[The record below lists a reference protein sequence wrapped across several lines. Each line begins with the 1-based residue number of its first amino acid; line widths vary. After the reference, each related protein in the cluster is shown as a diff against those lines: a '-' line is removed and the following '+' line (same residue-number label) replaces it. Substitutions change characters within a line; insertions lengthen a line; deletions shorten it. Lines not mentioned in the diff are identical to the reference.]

1 MKIIRYFLEFIL
13 VIFFFL
19 VFKIIG
25 LKLSS
30 DLGEIIGK
38 YFGPL
43 FRKKTIAKK
52 NILIAFPNFNE
63 KSINEMIERMWKNIG
78 RIFGEYIHI
87 NKFSII
93 DNNKKKIVFTNRDN
107 VEILKK
113 NNKPI
118 VFFSGHF
125 ANFELMAK
133 CLQELGFDIGAIYRP
148 LNNIFLNPIMEFIR
162 KKYICPIQIEKGSN
176 GTKKL
181 IKHISN
187 NNPLALM
194 VDQRLSSSIR
204 VPFFDQPA
212 TTTITP
218 AQLAIK
224 YDALLVPVFL
234 KRLEKTNFEFFIE
247 EPLITNRTNDYDKD
261 IFNITQ
267 IMNIKI
273 EEFIKRDPAHWLWSH
288 DRWK

>member
-19 VFKIIG
+19 IFKIIG

-30 DLGEIIGK
+30 KLGEIIGK

-43 FRKKTIAKK
+43 FRKKAIAKK
-52 NILIAFPNFNE
+52 NILIAFPNIN
-63 KSINEMIERMWKNIG
+63 KTSIDQIIDNMWRNIG
-78 RIFGEYIHI
+78 SIFGEYIHI
-87 NKFSII
+87 NKFSIL
-93 DNNKKKIVFTNRDN
+93 DEEKNKIVFTNKN
-107 VEILKK
+107 NLQILK
-113 NNKPI
+113 NNKKPI

-133 CLQELGFDIGAIYRP
+133 CLRELEFNIGAIYRP

-162 KKYICPIQIEKGSN
+162 KKYICSIQIEKGSA

-181 IKHISN
+181 IKHIST

-194 VDQRLSSSIR
+194 IDQRLSSSIR
-204 VPFFDQPA
+204 VPFFNQPA
-212 TTTITP
+212 TTTTTP
-218 AQLAIK
+218 AQLSIK

-234 KRLEKTNFEFFIE
+234 KRLKKTNYEFFIE
-247 EPLITNRTNDYDKD
+247 EPLVVKKTNNYEKD
-261 IFNITQ
+261 IFNITE
-267 IMNIKI
+267 IMNKKI
-273 EEFIKRDPAHWLWSH
+273 EEFIKIDPANWLWSH

>member
-1 MKIIRYFLEFIL
+1 MKIIRYFLEFFIVL
-13 VIFFFL
+13 IFFII
-19 VFKIIG
+19 FKVIG
-25 LKLSS
+25 VKLSS

-52 NILIAFPNFNE
+52 NILIAFPDLNE
-63 KSINEMIERMWKNIG
+63 KSINEMIDRMWKNIG

-93 DNNKKKIVFTNRDN
+93 DPKKIKIVFANKKN
-107 VEILKK
+107 FEMLKK
-113 NNKPI
+113 NNKPV

-133 CLQELGFDIGAIYRP
+133 CLQELGFNIGAIYRP

-181 IKHISN
+181 IKHISTN
-187 NNPLALM
+187 SPLALM
-194 VDQRLSSSIR
+194 IDQRLSSSIR
-204 VPFFDQPA
+204 VPFFNQPA
-212 TTTITP
+212 TTTTTP

-247 EPLITNRTNDYDKD
+247 EPLIINRTSDYDKD

-267 IMNIKI
+267 IMNKKI

>member
-19 VFKIIG
+19 IFKIIG

-30 DLGEIIGK
+30 KLGEIIGK

-43 FRKKTIAKK
+43 FRKKAIAKK
-52 NILIAFPNFNE
+52 NILIAFPN
-63 KSINEMIERMWKNIG
+63 INETSIDQIIDNMWRNIG
-78 RIFGEYIHI
+78 SIFGEYIYI
-87 NKFSII
+87 NKFSIL
-93 DNNKKKIVFTNRDN
+93 DEEKNKIVFTNKN
-107 VEILKK
+107 NLQILK
-113 NNKPI
+113 NNKKPI

-133 CLQELGFDIGAIYRP
+133 CLRELEFNIGAIYRP

-162 KKYICPIQIEKGSN
+162 KKYICSIQIEKGSA

-181 IKHISN
+181 IKHIST

-194 VDQRLSSSIR
+194 IDQRLSSSIR
-204 VPFFDQPA
+204 VPFFNQPA
-212 TTTITP
+212 TTTTTP
-218 AQLAIK
+218 AQLSIK

-234 KRLEKTNFEFFIE
+234 KRLKKTKYEFFIE
-247 EPLITNRTNDYDKD
+247 EPLVVKKTNNYEKD
-261 IFNITQ
+261 IFNITE
-267 IMNIKI
+267 IMNKKI
-273 EEFIKRDPAHWLWSH
+273 EEFIKVDPANWLWSH

>member
-1 MKIIRYFLEFIL
+1 MKIFRYFLEFVI
-13 VIFFFL
+13 VIIFFL
-19 VFKIIG
+19 IFKIIG

-30 DLGEIIGK
+30 NFGEIIGK

-52 NILIAFPNFNE
+52 NILIAFPDLNE
-63 KSINEMIERMWKNIG
+63 NSINEMIERMWKNIG

-87 NKFSII
+87 NKFSIM
-93 DNNKKKIVFTNRDN
+93 DLKKIKIGFANKN
-107 VEILKK
+107 NFEILKK
-113 NNKPI
+113 NNKPV

-133 CLQELGFDIGAIYRP
+133 CLQELGFNIGAIYRP

-181 IKHISN
+181 IKHIST

-194 VDQRLSSSIR
+194 IDQRLSSSIR
-204 VPFFDQPA
+204 VPFFNQPA
-212 TTTITP
+212 TTTTTP

-247 EPLITNRTNDYDKD
+247 EPLIINRTNDYDKD

-267 IMNIKI
+267 SMNKKI

>member
-43 FRKKTIAKK
+43 FRKRTIAKK

-78 RIFGEYIHI
+78 RIFGEYIHV

-93 DNNKKKIVFTNRDN
+93 DNNKKKIVITNRN
-107 VEILKK
+107 NMEILKK

-218 AQLAIK
+218 AQLTIK

>member
-19 VFKIIG
+19 IFKIIG

-30 DLGEIIGK
+30 KLGEIIGR

-43 FRKKTIAKK
+43 FRKKAIAKK
-52 NILIAFPNFNE
+52 NILIAFPN
-63 KSINEMIERMWKNIG
+63 INETSIDQIIDDMWRNIG
-78 RIFGEYIHI
+78 SIFGEYIHI
-87 NKFSII
+87 NKFSIL
-93 DNNKKKIVFTNRDN
+93 DEEKNKIVFTNKN
-107 VEILKK
+107 NLQILK
-113 NNKPI
+113 NNKKPI

-133 CLQELGFDIGAIYRP
+133 CLRELEFNIGAIYRP

-181 IKHISN
+181 IKHIST

-194 VDQRLSSSIR
+194 IDQRLSSSIR
-204 VPFFDQPA
+204 VPFFNQPA
-212 TTTITP
+212 TTTTTP

-247 EPLITNRTNDYDKD
+247 EPLMINRTNDYDKD

>member
-1 MKIIRYFLEFIL
+1 MKIIRYFLEFVI
-13 VIFFFL
+13 VIIFFL
-19 VFKIIG
+19 IFKIIG

-30 DLGEIIGK
+30 NLGEIIGK

-43 FRKKTIAKK
+43 FRKKIIAKK
-52 NILIAFPNFNE
+52 NILIAFPDLDE
-63 KSINEMIERMWKNIG
+63 KSIKEIIDRMWKNIG

-87 NKFSII
+87 NKFSVI
-93 DNNKKKIVFTNRDN
+93 NQKKIVFTNRN
-107 VEILKK
+107 NIEILKK

-133 CLQELGFDIGAIYRP
+133 CLQELGFNIGAIYRP

-181 IKHISN
+181 IKHISA

-194 VDQRLSSSIR
+194 IDQRLSSSIR
-204 VPFFDQPA
+204 VPFFNQPA
-212 TTTITP
+212 TTTTTP

-247 EPLITNRTNDYDKD
+247 EPLIISRTNNYDKD

-267 IMNIKI
+267 IINIKI

>member
-1 MKIIRYFLEFIL
+1 MKIIRYFLEFFI
-13 VIFFFL
+13 VIIFFII
-19 VFKIIG
+19 FKIIG

-52 NILIAFPNFNE
+52 NILIAFPDLNE

-93 DNNKKKIVFTNRDN
+93 DQKKIKIVFANKN
-107 VEILKK
+107 NFELLKK
-113 NNKPI
+113 NNKPV

-133 CLQELGFDIGAIYRP
+133 CLQELGFNIGAIYRP

-181 IKHISN
+181 IKHISTN
-187 NNPLALM
+187 GPLALM
-194 VDQRLSSSIR
+194 IDQRLSSSIR
-204 VPFFDQPA
+204 VPFFNQPA
-212 TTTITP
+212 STTTTP

-224 YDALLVPVFL
+224 YDALLIPVFL

-247 EPLITNRTNDYDKD
+247 EPLIINRTSDSDKD

-267 IMNIKI
+267 IMNKKI

>member
-1 MKIIRYFLEFIL
+1 MKIIRYFLEFVI
-13 VIFFFL
+13 VIIFFL
-19 VFKIIG
+19 IFKIIG

-52 NILIAFPNFNE
+52 NILIAFPDLNE
-63 KSINEMIERMWKNIG
+63 KSINWMIDRMWKNIG

-87 NKFSII
+87 NKFSVI
-93 DNNKKKIVFTNRDN
+93 DQKKKIVFTNKN
-107 VEILKK
+107 NIEILNK

-133 CLQELGFDIGAIYRP
+133 CLQELGFNIGAIYRP

-181 IKHISN
+181 IKHIST

-194 VDQRLSSSIR
+194 IDQRLSSSIR
-204 VPFFDQPA
+204 VPFFNQPA
-212 TTTITP
+212 TTTTTP

-247 EPLITNRTNDYDKD
+247 EPLMINRTNDYDKD

>member
-43 FRKKTIAKK
+43 FRKRTIAKK

-63 KSINEMIERMWKNIG
+63 KSINEMIDRMWKNIG

-93 DNNKKKIVFTNRDN
+93 DNSKKKIVFTNRNDM
-107 VEILKK
+107 EILKK

-181 IKHISN
+181 IKHIST

-247 EPLITNRTNDYDKD
+247 EPLITNQTNDYDKD

>member
-63 KSINEMIERMWKNIG
+63 KSINEMIDRMWKNIG

-93 DNNKKKIVFTNRDN
+93 DNSKKKIVFTNRDDA
-107 VEILKK
+107 EILKK

-133 CLQELGFDIGAIYRP
+133 CLQELGFNIGAIYRP

-162 KKYICPIQIEKGSN
+162 KNYICPIQIEKGSN
-176 GTKKL
+176 GAKKL
-181 IKHISN
+181 IKPISN

>member
-43 FRKKTIAKK
+43 FRKRIIAKK

-63 KSINEMIERMWKNIG
+63 KSINEMIDLMWKNIG

-93 DNNKKKIVFTNRDN
+93 DNNKKKIVFTNRNN

-181 IKHISN
+181 IKHIST

-194 VDQRLSSSIR
+194 IDQRLSSSIR
-204 VPFFDQPA
+204 VPFFNQPA
-212 TTTITP
+212 TTTTTP

-247 EPLITNRTNDYDKD
+247 EPLITNQTNDYNKD

>member
-1 MKIIRYFLEFIL
+1 MKVIRYFLEFFI
-13 VIFFFL
+13 VIIFFII
-19 VFKIIG
+19 FKIIG
-25 LKLSS
+25 LKFSS
-30 DLGEIIGK
+30 DFGAIIGK

-43 FRKKTIAKK
+43 FRKKIIAKK
-52 NILIAFPNFNE
+52 NILIAFPDLNE
-63 KSINEMIERMWKNIG
+63 KSINEMIDRMWKNIG

-87 NKFSII
+87 NKFSVI
-93 DNNKKKIVFTNRDN
+93 DQKKKKIVFSNKKN
-107 VEILKK
+107 IEILKK

-133 CLQELGFDIGAIYRP
+133 CLQELGFNIGAIYRP

-181 IKHISN
+181 IKHIST

-194 VDQRLSSSIR
+194 IDQRLSSSIR
-204 VPFFDQPA
+204 VPFFNQHA
-212 TTTITP
+212 TTTTTP

-247 EPLITNRTNDYDKD
+247 EPLITNQTNDYDKD

>member
-1 MKIIRYFLEFIL
+1 MKILKYFLEFTL

-43 FRKKTIAKK
+43 FRKKIIAKK
-52 NILIAFPNFNE
+52 NILIAFPDLNE
-63 KSINEMIERMWKNIG
+63 NSINEMIERMWKNIG

-87 NKFSII
+87 NKFSIM
-93 DNNKKKIVFTNRDN
+93 DLKKIKIGFANKN
-107 VEILKK
+107 NFEILKK
-113 NNKPI
+113 NNKPV

-125 ANFELMAK
+125 GNFELMAK
-133 CLQELGFDIGAIYRP
+133 CLQELGFNIGAIYRP

-162 KKYICPIQIEKGSN
+162 KKYICSIQIEKGSA

-181 IKHISN
+181 IKHIST

-194 VDQRLSSSIR
+194 IDQRLSSSIR
-204 VPFFDQPA
+204 VPFFNQPA
-212 TTTITP
+212 TTTTTP
-218 AQLAIK
+218 AQLSIK

-234 KRLEKTNFEFFIE
+234 KRLKKTKYEFFIE
-247 EPLITNRTNDYDKD
+247 EPLVVKKTNNYEKD
-261 IFNITQ
+261 IFNITE
-267 IMNIKI
+267 IMNKKI
-273 EEFIKRDPAHWLWSH
+273 EEFIKVDPANWLWSH

>member
-1 MKIIRYFLEFIL
+1 MKIIRYFLEFII
-13 VIFFFL
+13 VIIFFL
-19 VFKIIG
+19 IFKIIG

-43 FRKKTIAKK
+43 FRKRTIAKK

-63 KSINEMIERMWKNIG
+63 KSINEMIDRMWKNIG

-93 DNNKKKIVFTNRDN
+93 DNSKKKIVFTNRNDA
-107 VEILKK
+107 EILKK

-133 CLQELGFDIGAIYRP
+133 CLRELGFNIGAIYRP

-247 EPLITNRTNDYDKD
+247 EPLITNQTNDYDKD

>member
-63 KSINEMIERMWKNIG
+63 KSINEMIDRMWKNIG

-93 DNNKKKIVFTNRDN
+93 DNSKKKIVFTNRDDA
-107 VEILKK
+107 EILKK

-273 EEFIKRDPAHWLWSH
+273 EKFIKRDPAHWLWSH

>member
-1 MKIIRYFLEFIL
+1 MKIIRYFLEFFIVL
-13 VIFFFL
+13 IFFII
-19 VFKIIG
+19 FKVVG
-25 LKLSS
+25 VKLSS

-52 NILIAFPNFNE
+52 NILIAFPDLNE
-63 KSINEMIERMWKNIG
+63 KLINEMIDRMWKNIG

-93 DNNKKKIVFTNRDN
+93 DPKKIKIVFANKN
-107 VEILKK
+107 NFEMLKK
-113 NNKPI
+113 NNKPV

-133 CLQELGFDIGAIYRP
+133 CLQELGFNIGAIYRP

-181 IKHISN
+181 IKHISTN
-187 NNPLALM
+187 SPLALM
-194 VDQRLSSSIR
+194 IDQRLSSSIR
-204 VPFFDQPA
+204 VPFFNQPA
-212 TTTITP
+212 TTTTTP

-247 EPLITNRTNDYDKD
+247 EPLIINRTSDYDKD

-267 IMNIKI
+267 IMNKKI

-288 DRWK
+288 GRWK

>member
-1 MKIIRYFLEFIL
+1 MKIIRYFLEFFI
-13 VIFFFL
+13 VIIFFII
-19 VFKIIG
+19 FKIIG

-52 NILIAFPNFNE
+52 NILIAFPDLNE
-63 KSINEMIERMWKNIG
+63 KSINEIIERMWKNIG

-93 DNNKKKIVFTNRDN
+93 DQKKIKIVFANKN
-107 VEILKK
+107 NFELLKK
-113 NNKPI
+113 NNKPV

-133 CLQELGFDIGAIYRP
+133 CLQELGFNIGAIYRP

-181 IKHISN
+181 IKHISTN
-187 NNPLALM
+187 GPLALM
-194 VDQRLSSSIR
+194 IDQRLSSSIR
-204 VPFFDQPA
+204 VPFFNQPA
-212 TTTITP
+212 STTTTP

-247 EPLITNRTNDYDKD
+247 EPLITNQTNDYDKD

-273 EEFIKRDPAHWLWSH
+273 EKFIKRDPAHWLWSH

>member
-19 VFKIIG
+19 IFKIIG

-30 DLGEIIGK
+30 KLGEIIGK

-43 FRKKTIAKK
+43 FRKKAIAKK
-52 NILIAFPNFNE
+52 NILIAFPN
-63 KSINEMIERMWKNIG
+63 INETSIDQIIDNMWRNIG
-78 RIFGEYIHI
+78 SIFGEYIHI
-87 NKFSII
+87 NKFSIL
-93 DNNKKKIVFTNRDN
+93 DEEKNKIVFTNKSN
-107 VEILKK
+107 LQILK
-113 NNKPI
+113 NNKKPI

-133 CLQELGFDIGAIYRP
+133 CLRELEFNIGAIYRP

-162 KKYICPIQIEKGSN
+162 KKYICSIQIEKGSA

-181 IKHISN
+181 IKHIST

-194 VDQRLSSSIR
+194 IDQRLSSSIR
-204 VPFFDQPA
+204 VPFFNQPA
-212 TTTITP
+212 TTTTTP
-218 AQLAIK
+218 AQLSIK

-234 KRLEKTNFEFFIE
+234 KRLKKTKYEFFIE
-247 EPLITNRTNDYDKD
+247 EPLVVKKTNNYEKD
-261 IFNITQ
+261 IFNITE
-267 IMNIKI
+267 IMNKKI
-273 EEFIKRDPAHWLWSH
+273 EEFIKVDPANWLWSH

>member
-1 MKIIRYFLEFIL
+1 MKILKYFLEFIL

-43 FRKKTIAKK
+43 FRKKIIAKK
-52 NILIAFPNFNE
+52 NILIAFPDLNE

-93 DNNKKKIVFTNRDN
+93 DPKKIKIVFANKKN
-107 VEILKK
+107 FEMLKK
-113 NNKPI
+113 NNKPV

-133 CLQELGFDIGAIYRP
+133 CLQELGFNIGAIYRP

-162 KKYICPIQIEKGSN
+162 KKYICQIQIEKGSN

-181 IKHISN
+181 IKHISTN
-187 NNPLALM
+187 GPLALM
-194 VDQRLSSSIR
+194 IDQRLSSSIR
-204 VPFFDQPA
+204 VPFFNQPA
-212 TTTITP
+212 STTTTP

-224 YDALLVPVFL
+224 YDTLLIPVFL

-247 EPLITNRTNDYDKD
+247 EPLIINRTSDYDKD

-267 IMNIKI
+267 IMNKKI

>member
-63 KSINEMIERMWKNIG
+63 KSINEMIDRMWKNVG

-93 DNNKKKIVFTNRDN
+93 DNSKKKIVFTNRDDA
-107 VEILKK
+107 EILKK

-133 CLQELGFDIGAIYRP
+133 CLQELGFNIGAIYRP

-162 KKYICPIQIEKGSN
+162 KNYICPIQIEKGSN

>member
-1 MKIIRYFLEFIL
+1 MKIIRYFLEFVI
-13 VIFFFL
+13 VIIFFL
-19 VFKIIG
+19 IFKIIG

-63 KSINEMIERMWKNIG
+63 KSINEMIDRMWKNIG

-87 NKFSII
+87 NKFSVI
-93 DNNKKKIVFTNRDN
+93 DQKKKKIVFTNKN
-107 VEILKK
+107 NIEILNK

-133 CLQELGFDIGAIYRP
+133 CLQELGFNIGAIYRP

-218 AQLAIK
+218 AQLTIK

>member
-43 FRKKTIAKK
+43 FRKRTIAKK

-63 KSINEMIERMWKNIG
+63 KSINEMIDRMWKNIG

-93 DNNKKKIVFTNRDN
+93 DNSKKKIVFTNRNDA
-107 VEILKK
+107 EILKK

-133 CLQELGFDIGAIYRP
+133 CLQELGFNIGAIYRP

-247 EPLITNRTNDYDKD
+247 EPLIINRTNDYDKD

>member
-63 KSINEMIERMWKNIG
+63 KSINEMIDRMWKNIG

-93 DNNKKKIVFTNRDN
+93 DNSKKKIVFTNRNDA
-107 VEILKK
+107 EILKK

-133 CLQELGFDIGAIYRP
+133 CLQELGFNIGAIYRP

-247 EPLITNRTNDYDKD
+247 EPLITNQTNDYDKD

>member
-43 FRKKTIAKK
+43 FRKRTIAKK

-63 KSINEMIERMWKNIG
+63 KSINEMIDRMWKNIG

-93 DNNKKKIVFTNRDN
+93 DNNNKKIVFTNRN
-107 VEILKK
+107 NAEILKK

-133 CLQELGFDIGAIYRP
+133 CLRELGFDIGAIYRP

-181 IKHISN
+181 IKHIST

>member
-1 MKIIRYFLEFIL
+1 MKIIRYFLEFFI
-13 VIFFFL
+13 VIIFFII
-19 VFKIIG
+19 FKIIG

-52 NILIAFPNFNE
+52 NILIAFPDLNE

-93 DNNKKKIVFTNRDN
+93 DQKKIKIVFANKN
-107 VEILKK
+107 NFELLKK
-113 NNKPI
+113 NNKPV

-133 CLQELGFDIGAIYRP
+133 CLQELGFNIGAIYRP

-181 IKHISN
+181 IKHISTN
-187 NNPLALM
+187 GPLALM
-194 VDQRLSSSIR
+194 IDQRLSSSIR
-204 VPFFDQPA
+204 VPFFNQPA
-212 TTTITP
+212 STTTTP

-224 YDALLVPVFL
+224 YDALLIPVFL
-234 KRLEKTNFEFFIE
+234 KRLETTNFEFFIE
-247 EPLITNRTNDYDKD
+247 EPLIINRTSDYDKD

-267 IMNIKI
+267 IMNKKI

>member
-63 KSINEMIERMWKNIG
+63 KSINEMIDRMWKNIG
-78 RIFGEYIHI
+78 RIFGEYIHV

-93 DNNKKKIVFTNRDN
+93 DNNKKKIVFTNRN
-107 VEILKK
+107 NMEILKK

-218 AQLAIK
+218 AQLTIK

>member
-19 VFKIIG
+19 IFKIIG

-30 DLGEIIGK
+30 KLGEIIGK

-43 FRKKTIAKK
+43 FRKKAIAKK
-52 NILIAFPNFNE
+52 NILIAFPN
-63 KSINEMIERMWKNIG
+63 INETSIDQIIDDMWKNIG
-78 RIFGEYIHI
+78 SIFGEYIHI
-87 NKFSII
+87 NKFSIL
-93 DNNKKKIVFTNRDN
+93 DEEKNKIVFTNKN
-107 VEILKK
+107 NLQILK
-113 NNKPI
+113 NNKKPI

-133 CLQELGFDIGAIYRP
+133 CLRELEFNIGAIYRP

-162 KKYICPIQIEKGSN
+162 KKYICSIQIEKGSA

-181 IKHISN
+181 IKHIST

-194 VDQRLSSSIR
+194 IDQRLSSSIR
-204 VPFFDQPA
+204 VPFFNQPA
-212 TTTITP
+212 TTTTTP
-218 AQLAIK
+218 AQLSIK

-234 KRLEKTNFEFFIE
+234 KRLKKTKYEFFIE
-247 EPLITNRTNDYDKD
+247 EPLVVKKTNNYEKD
-261 IFNITQ
+261 IFNITE
-267 IMNIKI
+267 IMNKKI
-273 EEFIKRDPAHWLWSH
+273 EEFIKVDPANWLWSH

>member
-1 MKIIRYFLEFIL
+1 MKIIRYFLEFFI
-13 VIFFFL
+13 VIIFFII
-19 VFKIIG
+19 FKIIG
-25 LKLSS
+25 IKLSS

-52 NILIAFPNFNE
+52 NILIAFPDLNE

-93 DNNKKKIVFTNRDN
+93 DQKKIKIVFANKN
-107 VEILKK
+107 NFELLKK
-113 NNKPI
+113 NNRPV

-133 CLQELGFDIGAIYRP
+133 CLQELGFNIGAIYRP

-162 KKYICPIQIEKGSN
+162 KKYICPIQIEKGRN

-181 IKHISN
+181 IKHISTN
-187 NNPLALM
+187 GPLALM
-194 VDQRLSSSIR
+194 IDQRLSSSIR
-204 VPFFDQPA
+204 VPFFNQPA
-212 TTTITP
+212 STTTTP

-224 YDALLVPVFL
+224 YDALLIPVFL

-247 EPLITNRTNDYDKD
+247 EPLIINRTSDYDKD

-267 IMNIKI
+267 IMNKKI

>member
-43 FRKKTIAKK
+43 FRKRTIAKK

-63 KSINEMIERMWKNIG
+63 KSINEMIDRMWKNIG

-93 DNNKKKIVFTNRDN
+93 DNSKKKIVFTNRND

-133 CLQELGFDIGAIYRP
+133 CLQELGFNIGAIYRP

-247 EPLITNRTNDYDKD
+247 EPLITNQTNDYDKD

>member
-30 DLGEIIGK
+30 GLGEIIGN

-43 FRKKTIAKK
+43 FRKRTIAKK

-63 KSINEMIERMWKNIG
+63 KSINEMIDRMWKNIG

-93 DNNKKKIVFTNRDN
+93 DNSKKKIVFTNRDDA
-107 VEILKK
+107 EILKK

>member
-1 MKIIRYFLEFIL
+1 MKVIRYFLEFIL

-63 KSINEMIERMWKNIG
+63 KSINEMIDRMWKNIG

-93 DNNKKKIVFTNRDN
+93 DNSKKKIVFTNRDDA
-107 VEILKK
+107 EILKK

>member
-1 MKIIRYFLEFIL
+1 MKIIKYFLEFIL
-13 VIFFFL
+13 VIFCFL
-19 VFKIIG
+19 IFKIIG

-30 DLGEIIGK
+30 DLGEVIGK

-43 FRKKTIAKK
+43 FRKKIIAKK
-52 NILIAFPNFNE
+52 NILIAFPNLSE
-63 KSINEMIERMWKNIG
+63 KSIDKMIDQMWRNIG

-93 DNNKKKIVFTNRDN
+93 DEKKNKIVFENKNN

-133 CLQELGFDIGAIYRP
+133 CLQELGFNIGAIYRP

-162 KKYICPIQIEKGSN
+162 KKYICPIQIEKGSA

-181 IKHISN
+181 IKHIAT

-194 VDQRLSSSIR
+194 IDQRLSSSIR
-204 VPFFDQPA
+204 VPFFNQPA
-212 TTTITP
+212 STTTTP

-247 EPLITNRTNDYDKD
+247 DPLIIKGTDDYEKD
-261 IFNITQ
+261 IFDITQ
-267 IMNIKI
+267 VMNKKI
-273 EEFIKRDPAHWLWSH
+273 EEFIKRDPSHWLWSH

>member
-1 MKIIRYFLEFIL
+1 MKIIRYFLEFFI
-13 VIFFFL
+13 VIIFFI
-19 VFKIIG
+19 VFRIIG

-43 FRKKTIAKK
+43 FRKKEIAKK
-52 NILIAFPNFNE
+52 NILIAFPGLKE
-63 KSINEMIERMWKNIG
+63 KSINEMVERMWKNIG
-78 RIFGEYIHI
+78 RIFGEYVHI

-93 DNNKKKIVFTNRDN
+93 DQKKIKIVFANKN
-107 VEILKK
+107 NFELLKK
-113 NNKPI
+113 NSKPI

-133 CLQELGFDIGAIYRP
+133 CLQELGFNIGAIYRP

-181 IKHISN
+181 IKHISTN
-187 NNPLALM
+187 GPLALM
-194 VDQRLSSSIR
+194 IDQRLSSSIR
-204 VPFFDQPA
+204 VPFFNQPA
-212 TTTITP
+212 STTTTP

-224 YDALLVPVFL
+224 YDALLIPVFL

-247 EPLITNRTNDYDKD
+247 EPLIINRTSDYDKD

-267 IMNIKI
+267 IMNKKI

>member
-1 MKIIRYFLEFIL
+1 MRIIRYFLEFVL

-19 VFKIIG
+19 IFKIIG

-30 DLGEIIGK
+30 KLGEIIGK

-43 FRKKTIAKK
+43 FRKKVIAKK
-52 NILIAFPNFNE
+52 NILIAFPN
-63 KSINEMIERMWKNIG
+63 INETSIDQIIDDMWKNIG
-78 RIFGEYIHI
+78 SIFGEYIHI
-87 NKFSII
+87 NKFSIL
-93 DNNKKKIVFTNRDN
+93 DEGKNKIVFTNKN
-107 VEILKK
+107 NLQILK
-113 NNKPI
+113 NNKKPV

-133 CLQELGFDIGAIYRP
+133 CLRELEFNIGAIYRP

-162 KKYICPIQIEKGSN
+162 KKYICSIQIEKGSA

-181 IKHISN
+181 IKHIST

-194 VDQRLSSSIR
+194 IDQRLSSSIR
-204 VPFFDQPA
+204 VPFFNQPA
-212 TTTITP
+212 TTTTTP
-218 AQLAIK
+218 AQLSIK

-234 KRLEKTNFEFFIE
+234 KRLKKTKYEFFIE
-247 EPLITNRTNDYDKD
+247 EPLVVKKTNNYEKD
-261 IFNITQ
+261 IFNITE
-267 IMNIKI
+267 IMNKKI
-273 EEFIKRDPAHWLWSH
+273 EEFIKVDPANWLWSH

>member
-1 MKIIRYFLEFIL
+1 MKIIRYFLEFVI
-13 VIFFFL
+13 VTIFFL
-19 VFKIIG
+19 IFKIIG

-52 NILIAFPNFNE
+52 NILIAFPDLNE
-63 KSINEMIERMWKNIG
+63 NSINEMIERMWKNIG

-87 NKFSII
+87 NKFSIM
-93 DNNKKKIVFTNRDN
+93 DLKKIKIGFANKN
-107 VEILKK
+107 NFEILKK
-113 NNKPI
+113 NNKPV

-133 CLQELGFDIGAIYRP
+133 CLQELGFNIGAIYRP

-181 IKHISN
+181 IKHIAA

-194 VDQRLSSSIR
+194 IDQRLSSSIR
-204 VPFFDQPA
+204 VPFFNQPA
-212 TTTITP
+212 TTTTTP

-247 EPLITNRTNDYDKD
+247 EPLIINRTSDYDKD

-267 IMNIKI
+267 IMNKKI

>member
-43 FRKKTIAKK
+43 FRKRTIAKK

-63 KSINEMIERMWKNIG
+63 KSINEMIDRMWKNIG

-93 DNNKKKIVFTNRDN
+93 DNSKKKIVFTNRDDA
-107 VEILKK
+107 EILKK

-133 CLQELGFDIGAIYRP
+133 CLQELGFNIGAIYRP

-181 IKHISN
+181 IKHIST

-194 VDQRLSSSIR
+194 IDQRLSSSIR
-204 VPFFDQPA
+204 VPFFNQPA
-212 TTTITP
+212 TTTTTP

-234 KRLEKTNFEFFIE
+234 KRIEKTDFEFFIE
-247 EPLITNRTNDYDKD
+247 EPLIINRTNHYDKD

-267 IMNIKI
+267 IMNKKI
-273 EEFIKRDPAHWLWSH
+273 EEFIKRDSAHWLWSH